1 MMVSIMM
8 TIVLTITP
16 PEKHGSAMG
25 LCACAIQLG
34 PALGPTV
41 SGLILQFFDWHVL
54 FIALIPIVILLM
66 IFGYL
71 YLANVITLTKPKIDF
86 LSILLSTLGVGGVVY
101 GLNGFSGGGSLN
113 ITIAV
118 FVVGMIALI
127 LFGKRQLSLKQPM
140 LEIRTFRYPLFSIG
154 AALVMISMM
163 TIFTMNVMLPMF
175 LQGALG
181 AATFVSAI
189 LLLPATLTNGCMSLV
204 SGKIYDKI
212 GAKILLPAGYVILF
226 FSVFLLS
233 GATADTPLLVIM
245 VIYIAVCVGIGC
257 TLTSSQTSALN
268 LLPREFYP
276 HGVSIINTLQQI
288 AAAIGSALFISIMS
302 STQQSAL
309 SNNVTPENAVAAG
322 FHSSLWVMLIFIA
335 AGFALSLTLSLAR
348 KKSATADC
356 ASR

>member
-1 MMVSIMM
+1 MNSSEVVKPNAKVHTSAILAILVFSAFLGLFNETILNVALNLLMEEMNVTAGTVQWIITSYMIIVAVMVPVTAFFIQTFEIKKLYLCAMAILLVGTIGCAFSASFAVLLVSRMIQAVGAGMMVSIMM

-175 LQGALG
+175 LRYPFA
-181 AATFVSAI
+181 
-189 LLLPATLTNGCMSLV
+189 
-204 SGKIYDKI
+204 SGN
-212 GAKILLPAGYVILF
+212 PNEWMYVT
-226 FSVFLLS
+226 
-233 GATADTPLLVIM
+233 G
-245 VIYIAVCVGIGC
+245 
-257 TLTSSQTSALN
+257 QRKN
-268 LLPREFYP
+268 LR
-276 HGVSIINTLQQI
+276 
-288 AAAIGSALFISIMS
+288 
-302 STQQSAL
+302 
-309 SNNVTPENAVAAG
+309 
-322 FHSSLWVMLIFIA
+322 
-335 AGFALSLTLSLAR
+335 
-348 KKSATADC
+348 
-356 ASR
+356 